1 MAQDVIVIG
10 AGIVGVSTAI
20 HLLRR
25 GRSVLLIDKNAPGR
39 ETSFGN
45 AGIIQRE
52 GVRPHAFPRDLA
64 TLMQVGLH
72 LSTAARYDPFA
83 LPKVTPALMR
93 YWWESS
99 PTTTAMWSEAMR
111 R

>member
-1 MAQDVIVIG
+1 MAQSDDVIILG
-10 AGIVGVSTAI
+10 AGIVGIATGI

-25 GRSVLLIDKNAPGR
+25 GRGVTLVDKNEPGH

-52 GVRPHAFPRDLA
+52 GVRPHAFPRDLH

-72 LSTAARYDPFA
+72 LSTAARYEPLA
-83 LPKVTPALMR
+83 LPKLAPPLLR
-93 YWWESS
+93 YW
-99 PTTTAMWSEAMR
+99 
-111 R
+111 